1 MGDWATCD
9 LYDEFG
15 EQARVIGSDLADFG
29 GRPKFM
35 GAAVTIKCFEDN
47 SLIRSAVQSPGAG
60 RVLVVDGGQSRRCA
74 LLGDMLAKDA
84 VANGWAGLIIDGC
97 VRDTVELK
105 QLDIGIKARG
115 TNPRKSIRSGQGE
128 RDLEVEV
135 AGIPIRPGDAI
146 FSDSDGIIV
155 LDDRDLLARLR

>member
-1 MGDWATCD
+1 
-9 LYDEFG
+9 
-15 EQARVIGSDLADFG
+15 
-29 GRPKFM
+29 
-35 GAAVTIKCFEDN
+35 
-47 SLIRSAVQSPGAG
+47 
-60 RVLVVDGGQSRRCA
+60 
-74 LLGDMLAKDA
+74 MLAKDA